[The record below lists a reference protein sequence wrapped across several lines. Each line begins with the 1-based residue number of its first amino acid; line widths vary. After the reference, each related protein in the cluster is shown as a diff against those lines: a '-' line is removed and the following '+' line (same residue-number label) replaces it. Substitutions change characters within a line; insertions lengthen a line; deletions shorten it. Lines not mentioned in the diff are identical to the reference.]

1 MGEALLVDGGGPRS
15 RLLELGG
22 KVSVLVVENIG
33 SALKVIVIL
42 ITAMSTAT
50 VMTSARKER
59 S

>member
-15 RLLELGG
+15 RLLELGR